1 MCLRAGQ
8 FITLNNMQEDGRW
21 WRHLWSALP
30 HASQQLTPGPGL
42 EQERDRGHLLGL
54 VHHQAHPG
62 LVRGHLHRDGVIQ
75 ALIVP
80 KVNQIEGILPISMP
94 DSALD
99 SATFSLFW
107 LVLILI
113 SHYPIIRYPFPSQL
127 YVQ

>member
-30 HASQQLTPGPGL
+30 HAGQQLAPGPGL

-62 LVRGHLHRDGVIQ
+62 LVRGHLHSHAVIQ

-80 KVNQIEGILPISMP
+80 KVNQIKDILPISMP
-94 DSALD
+94 Y
-99 SATFSLFW
+99 SATFSLFC
-107 LVLILI
+107 LVLVLI
-113 SHYPIIRYPFPSQL
+113 SHYSIIRYPFPSQP

>member
-30 HASQQLTPGPGL
+30 HAGQQLAPGPGL

-62 LVRGHLHRDGVIQ
+62 LVRRHLHSHAVIQ
-75 ALIVP
+75 SLIVP

-94 DSALD
+94 NSAIFC
-99 SATFSLFW
+99 SFC

-113 SHYPIIRYPFPSQL
+113 SHYPIIGYPFPSQP